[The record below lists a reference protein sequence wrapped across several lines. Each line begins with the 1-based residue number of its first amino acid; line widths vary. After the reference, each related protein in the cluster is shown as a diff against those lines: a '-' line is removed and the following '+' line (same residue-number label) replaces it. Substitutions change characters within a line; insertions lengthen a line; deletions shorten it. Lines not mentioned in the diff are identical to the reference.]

1 MEPEVQLHVDQVV
14 SQLQQPPGPSETAS
28 PVLGSTPCKD
38 ESTPGGDAMF
48 QNFASQDDTG
58 YGTSSGYDY
67 PDSYSAPDATSCG
80 VARIEVAMHDAL
92 ASISAISKECFSNG
106 EGDVD
111 GFISKTGTAV
121 EQYRSI
127 KQHVNS

>member
-14 SQLQQPPGPSETAS
+14 SQLQQPPAPSENAS

-38 ESTPGGDAMF
+38 EATPGGDAMF

-67 PDSYSAPDATSCG
+67 SDSYSAPDPTSCG

-92 ASISAISKECFSNG
+92 ASISAISKDLQQVKVIYFPVLYVQDKLFKYFNST
-106 EGDVD
+106 
-111 GFISKTGTAV
+111 FIAV
-121 EQYRSI
+121 
-127 KQHVNS
+127 

>member
-14 SQLQQPPGPSETAS
+14 SQLQQPPGPSENAS

-67 PDSYSAPDATSCG
+67 SDSYSAPDPTSCG

-92 ASISAISKECFSNG
+92 ASISAISIRVPPVYEPHMKCILDQHESCC
-106 EGDVD
+106 
-111 GFISKTGTAV
+111 IV
-121 EQYRSI
+121 ES
-127 KQHVNS
+127 